1 MLGWSLEWSRALT
14 GHFSSSLLFSAPSW
28 FLVEWVA
35 VSWQEQAGMAVT
47 FLQSSAL
54 VKSQD
59 CQPFL
64 VGAFKDKAWGQ
75 GAGAEAG
82 RWGCRRSLREMCPN

>member
-1 MLGWSLEWSRALT
+1 MAIADRRRERGQASMLGWPLEWSRALT
-14 GHFSSSLLFSAPSW
+14 GHFSSSLLFSTPSW
-28 FLVEWVA
+28 FLVEGVT
-35 VSWQEQAGMAVT
+35 VSWQGQAGMAVA

-64 VGAFKDKAWGQ
+64 VGAFKDKAWGR
-75 GAGAEAG
+75 GVGEEVG
-82 RWGCRRSLREMCPN
+82 